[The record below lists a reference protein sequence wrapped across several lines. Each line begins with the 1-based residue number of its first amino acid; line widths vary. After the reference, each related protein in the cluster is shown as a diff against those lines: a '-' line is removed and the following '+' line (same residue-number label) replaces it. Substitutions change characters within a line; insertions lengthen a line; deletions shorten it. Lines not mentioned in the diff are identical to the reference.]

1 MPEEGLLFVGDTGK
15 ILAGF
20 NGREPRLIPK
30 AAMDRFQPPQETLPR
45 PAEELEQ
52 WVQACQGGPSSDASF
67 EQVYPFSEAILIG
80 NIALRIPGKLRWD
93 AATTRF
99 IDAPEADALMTRAYR
114 KGWEL

>member
-30 AAMDRFQPPQETLPR
+30 AAMARFQPPEQTLPR
-45 PAEELEQ
+45 PAAELEQ
-52 WVQACQGGPSSDASF
+52 WVQACQGGSSSDASF

-80 NIALRIPGKLRWD
+80 NIGLRIPGKLRWD
-93 AATTRF
+93 AATTMF
-99 IDAPEADALMTRAYR
+99 IDAPEADALMSRAYR